1 MESSIRMPK
10 SVTDQSVPF
19 ARSLQGSRVGFTEF
33 FPLNKH
39 AVAGVSV
46 SYEDVS
52 CNYFCAAI
60 GRVLVKLR
68 EDGLLSDCSQANEN
82 NNLRLAVIF
91 PRETNLGGNRKKVWS
106 ESLIEET
113 GRRAVEL
120 SGLQPAEDI
129 FPGVDIRG
137 RNVVWTWAANMA
149 GLEADIVIMIG
160 DRYGMKSSNKSRV
173 SADMFV
179 AASRCMYKLIIVA
192 VNAARLGGHYKIGMT
207 EEGVVEYSLPD
218 QLPPTMV
225 KDNGSKII
233 LELVVDEHFSNEDRY
248 RLVEAAT
255 MTLLYYDV
263 NRVNAVNAAKSP
275 FQWQLCNKE
284 MYKLTVYLNG
294 SVSNKEVQCQHI
306 LASIRDESM
315 HLKELYL
322 RGNNISTIPEGMFV
336 GIRTGLRIC
345 CWKLISRQVFL

>member
-1 MESSIRMPK
+1 MSAIPYPFEGIMMRGRAMESSIRMPK

-19 ARSLQGSRVGFTEF
+19 ARSLQGSREGFTEV
-33 FPLNKH
+33 FPLNIH

-46 SYEDVS
+46 SYEGVS
-52 CNYFCAAI
+52 YDQDFGAAI

-68 EDGLLSDCSQANEN
+68 EDGLLSDFSPANEN

-91 PRETNLGGNRKKVWS
+91 PRETGKMVWS

-149 GLEADIVIMIG
+149 GLEADIVIMVG
-160 DRYGMKSSNKSRV
+160 DRHCYYKSRV
-173 SADMFV
+173 STDMFV

-192 VNAARLGGHYKIGMT
+192 HGAAKLGGHYKIGMT
-207 EEGVVEYSLPD
+207 KEGVVDYSLPSS
-218 QLPPTMV
+218 LPPTMV

-233 LELVVDEHFSNEDRY
+233 LELLTDDLFSNKDRH
-248 RLVEAAT
+248 RLVEATT
-255 MTLLYYDV
+255 MTLLYYVANTV
-263 NRVNAVNAAKSP
+263 NSTESP

-284 MYKLTVYLNG
+284 MYKLTVEFKD
-294 SVSNKEVQCQHI
+294 SVSNKEVQCLHI
-306 LASIRDESM
+306 LTSIRDESV
-315 HLKELYL
+315 HLKE
-322 RGNNISTIPEGMFV
+322 F
-336 GIRTGLRIC
+336 
-345 CWKLISRQVFL
+345 